1 MNSPLKDFFEHERD
15 QVFTP
20 GPYFSKRVVARLSEK
35 PEREFGIW
43 DVGPT
48 SVRPVFALALTLILG
63 FLAFDVFVPRQPE
76 RGMVEASLDADQGPV
91 ESVLYSETEAPDS
104 QELFVE
110 IMGLGEQ

>member
-1 MNSPLKDFFEHERD
+1 MNSPLKDFFKHERD
-15 QVFTP
+15 RVFTP
-20 GPYFSKRVVARLSEK
+20 GPHFAKHVVARSNEG

-43 DVGPT
+43 DVGPM
-48 SVRPVFALALTLILG
+48 SVRPVFAVALTLILG
-63 FLAFDVFVPRQPE
+63 FLAFDAFVPRLPE
-76 RGMVEASLDADQGPV
+76 RGLVEAYLDADQGPV